1 MSRESSNLNLES
13 EAMAVE
19 DGAKKGGSIWQSRYW
34 GIGVRGLAMGAA
46 DVVPGVSGGTIAFI
60 TGIYQELLD
69 SLSKIGPHTVT
80 SLFKDGI
87 AATWRQIN
95 GGFLLALFSGVLIS
109 IFSLAKLIS
118 LALENYPILVW
129 GFFFGLILASTVPIA
144 RSVASW
150 RWPSWVALLL
160 GIALAILVS
169 EMRPTEVLAT
179 PYTLFFSGALAI
191 CAMILP
197 GISGSFILL
206 MIGIYPQVI
215 AAVHQVQVSALVWFA
230 AGAGCGLLLFSRLLS
245 WLMHRFPSITLSF
258 LVGVLLGSLKI
269 VWPWKLAN
277 GTVGELSNAKLAPT
291 LSNVLPWEFASATGQ
306 PSFLIGSA
314 AAALAAV
321 VLVLAMEWLS
331 GRDVGKVVQG

>member
-1 MSRESSNLNLES
+1 MTEDAREMKSAADARHRRS
-13 EAMAVE
+13 V
-19 DGAKKGGSIWQSRYW
+19 WRSRYW
-34 GIGVRGLAMGAA
+34 GVGARGLAMGAA

-60 TGIYQELLD
+60 TGIYQELLG
-69 SLSKIGPHTVT
+69 SLSKIGPHTLVT
-80 SLFKDGI
+80 LYKEGV

-95 GGFLLALFSGVLIS
+95 GSFLLALFGGVLIS

-118 LALENYPILVW
+118 YLLDNYPILVW

-144 RSVASW
+144 RRVAEW
-150 RWPSWVALLL
+150 RWSSWVALVA
-160 GIALAILVS
+160 GVALAILVS
-169 EMRPTEVLAT
+169 EMRPTAIAAT

-215 AAVHQVQVSALVWFA
+215 TAVHQFQVSALVWFA

-245 WLMHRFPSITLSF
+245 WLMYRFPSVTLSF

-269 VWPWKLAN
+269 VWPWKLADSVT
-277 GTVGELSNAKLAPT
+277 GGLSNAKLAPT
-291 LSNVLPWEFASATGQ
+291 LSNVLPWDFAVASGQ
-306 PSFLIGSA
+306 PSYLVGSA
-314 AAALAAV
+314 LAALAAV
-321 VLVLAMEWLS
+321 ALVLSIEWINHHY
-331 GRDVGKVVQG
+331 VGKDLQG

>member
-1 MSRESSNLNLES
+1 MRHQNKPMGESDSLNRRP
-13 EAMAVE
+13 
-19 DGAKKGGSIWQSRYW
+19 SIWQNRYW

-69 SLSKIGPHTVT
+69 SLSKIGPQTVT
-80 SLFKDGI
+80 TLFREGI

-95 GGFLLALFSGVLIS
+95 GGFLLALFSGVLVS

-118 LALENYPILVW
+118 FLLESYPILVW

-144 RSVASW
+144 RRVANW

-160 GIALAILVS
+160 GIALAVLVS
-169 EMRPTEVLAT
+169 EMRPTEIAAT

-215 AAVHQVQVSALVWFA
+215 AAVHHLQVSVLVWFA

-245 WLMHRFPSITLSF
+245 WLMHRFPSVTLSF

-269 VWPWKLAN
+269 VWPWKLN
-277 GTVGELSNAKLAPT
+277 GGTGDPGSAKLAPT
-291 LSNVLPWEFASATGQ
+291 LSNVAPWEFAAGTGQ
-306 PSFLIGSA
+306 PSYLLSA
-314 AAALAAV
+314 AAAGLIAV
-321 VLVLAMEWLS
+321 VLVLLIEWLS
-331 GRDVGKVVQG
+331 SRHVGKVVHD